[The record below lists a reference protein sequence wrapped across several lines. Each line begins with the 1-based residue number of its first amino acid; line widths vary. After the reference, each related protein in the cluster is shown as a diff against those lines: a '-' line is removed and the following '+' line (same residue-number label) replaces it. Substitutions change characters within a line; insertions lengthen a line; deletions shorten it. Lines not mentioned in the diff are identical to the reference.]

1 MKRRNIFLIPT
12 IILFAGCGLF
22 LPGGKAPEGNIISPD
37 TPESVTE
44 LIFSRAE
51 AVDYFINELVR
62 ETMLNCPGEAVFID
76 ADRQSQREVKRILN
90 KTSEFSGVSNA
101 AQAKGNWQLVSR
113 NRAGSWQMELLS
125 KDGNAV
131 WKRSVILKNK

>member
-1 MKRRNIFLIPT
+1 MKHRSIFLIPA
-12 IILFAGCGLF
+12 ILLFAGCGLF
-22 LPGGKAPEGNIISPD
+22 LPSGKAPDGNIIPAD
-37 TPESVTE
+37 DPAGVAE
-44 LIFSRAE
+44 LIFNRTG

-62 ETMLNCPGEAVFID
+62 ETMLNCPGVAVFID

-101 AQAKGNWQLVSR
+101 ANATGNWKLVSR
-113 NRAGSWQMELLS
+113 KSAGTWQMKLLS